1 MPVPP
6 PNRVAELNQARAA
19 ARRARAD
26 WLLALETGVLGV
38 DELVAAA
45 GADPR
50 SPLRRIKLF
59 QLLASLPGS
68 TPSRACGVLA
78 AFRRIAGVPRA
89 LPDREL
95 TVGWLVDGRSNPRR
109 VTALVDALNA
119 SDRRPPS
126 ERFPWSPIDDS

>member
-1 MPVPP
+1 MSVPP
-6 PNRVAELNQARAA
+6 SDPVAMLSQARAA
-19 ARRARAD
+19 ARRARAE
-26 WLLALETGVLGV
+26 WLFALEARVLGV

-45 GADPR
+45 GDPR

-59 QLLASLPGS
+59 QVLASLPGS

-109 VTALVDALNA
+109 MTTLVDALNA
-119 SDRRPPS
+119 SDRQAPS

>member
-1 MPVPP
+1 MSVPP
-6 PNRVAELNQARAA
+6 SDPVAMLSQARAA
-19 ARRARAD
+19 AQRARAE
-26 WLLALETGVLGV
+26 WLFALEVRVLGV

>member
-6 PNRVAELNQARAA
+6 PNPVAKLNQAVAA
-19 ARRARAD
+19 ARQARAD
-26 WLLALETGVLGV
+26 WLLALEARVLGV
-38 DELVAAA
+38 DELVATA
-45 GADPR
+45 GSDPR

-59 QLLASLPGS
+59 QVLASLPGS
-68 TPSRACGVLA
+68 TPSRARGVMA

-109 VTALVDALNA
+109 MTALVDALNA
-119 SDRRPPS
+119 SDRQPPS

>member
-1 MPVPP
+1 MSVPP
-6 PNRVAELNQARAA
+6 SNPVAMLSQARAA
-19 ARRARAD
+19 ARRARAE
-26 WLLALETGVLGV
+26 WLFALEARVLGV

-45 GADPR
+45 GAEPR
-50 SPLRRIKLF
+50 SPLRHIKLF

-89 LPDREL
+89 MPDREL
-95 TVGWLVDGRSNPRR
+95 TIGWLVDGRSNPRR